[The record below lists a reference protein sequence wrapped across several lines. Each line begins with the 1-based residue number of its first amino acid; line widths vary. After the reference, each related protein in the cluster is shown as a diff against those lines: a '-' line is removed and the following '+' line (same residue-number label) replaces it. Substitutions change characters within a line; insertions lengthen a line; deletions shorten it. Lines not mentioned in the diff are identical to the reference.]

1 MSTPATQGCT
11 GPKRH
16 SQVKTTLPDKV
27 LVMSLVLSVAAA
39 WSWVLGARFCWGF
52 LFFLY
57 TLLGL
62 CHLKKLFSA
71 RKTLNPPPSK
81 QGTHVLLLF
90 LFFSIR
96 GGDLGQ
102 SKLQGSMFFACL
114 WHTVST
120 KANSSRL
127 SGSPLVSITG
137 LGNAMVNHCLF
148 FPETLHGLETCIKS
162 SAKLF
167 SIKPP
172 LPTFT
177 YIIPQGFFGI
187 AVIDALAHTEETL

>member
-16 SQVKTTLPDKV
+16 SQVKNTLPDKV

-71 RKTLNPPPSK
+71 RKTLNPPPPSK

-114 WHTVST
+114 SVFCPSLAYCKYQSKFFQVVWI
-120 KANSSRL
+120 
-127 SGSPLVSITG
+127 SPHLYDRPWQCAG
-137 LGNAMVNHCLF
+137 
-148 FPETLHGLETCIKS
+148 K
-162 SAKLF
+162 
-167 SIKPP
+167 P
-172 LPTFT
+172 LPVLPRNAAWVGNVHP
-177 YIIPQGFFGI
+177 IISK
-187 AVIDALAHTEETL
+187 AVFYQTPSAYVYLYNSPRVFWHCSH